1 MIITEILARNAWMY
15 KDRIALVERAP
26 AIDTRKA
33 MTWEQF
39 FRASNKLAH
48 NLDQYGIKKGD
59 KIVQLMTNCLEW
71 LPIYFGILSTGAW
84 VGPLNFRFESDKILL
99 CTQTAEAKGFI
110 FGEEFVERIE
120 SIKNELETYVRLWIY
135 TGPPISCPDWAVQYN
150 SF

>member
-33 MTWEQF
+33 ITWEQF
-39 FRASNKLAH
+39 FRASNKLADS
-48 NLDQYGIKKGD
+48 LDQYGIKKGD

-84 VGPLNFRFESDKILL
+84 VVPLNFRFESDKILL
-99 CTQTAEAKGFI
+99 CTQTAEAKVFI
-110 FGEEFVERIE
+110 FGEEFIDRIE
-120 SIKNELETYVRLWIY
+120 
-135 TGPPISCPDWAVQYN
+135 AVKEA
-150 SF
+150 

>member
-59 KIVQLMTNCLEW
+59 KVTKGQTIGEM
-71 LPIYFGILSTGAW
+71 GSTGW
-84 VGPLNFRFESDKILL
+84 STGPHLHFEVIINGKKQNPLNY
-99 CTQTAEAKGFI
+99 
-110 FGEEFVERIE
+110 
-120 SIKNELETYVRLWIY
+120 IK
-135 TGPPISCPDWAVQYN
+135 
-150 SF
+150 